1 MAGRQYLTT
10 PLKTEKMPPG
20 IPYIVGNEAAERFNF
35 YGMRAVLVVFMTKY
49 LVDRSGAPAPMGENE
64 ANQWYHWF
72 LASNYFFPAL
82 GAFIADAFWGK
93 YRTIIWLSLV
103 YCAGSVVLAVDHSRL
118 GLFAGLGLIALG
130 AGGIKPCVSA
140 HVGDQFSS
148 SNQHLVSRAFGWFY
162 FSVNFGSFFSIL
174 LIPWLLE
181 KYGAGWAFGVPAG
194 LMLFATYVFWLG
206 RYKFAHIPPT
216 AGPFFRKLFSL
227 PALVGF
233 VRLLVILTIAFTLA
247 YALWLVA
254 KKLGLNDSF
263 AVGLTFVAIA
273 GGGISRVLHGMIP
286 RPTLDPECAEGWTT
300 IGRLALLFAFV
311 AIFWSLWDQSGGEW
325 VLQAEKMERHFL
337 GMEWLAAQIQAVN
350 AIMILAF
357 IPLFQYVVY
366 PAVQRVYPLTPL
378 RKIGIG
384 LVVTGLSFLVSAW
397 IETQIASGL
406 APNIG
411 WQMPAYALLSAGEV
425 MVSITALEF
434 AYTQSPVHMKS
445 IIMSLYL
452 LSISAGNAFTALVY
466 VFIKNP
472 DGSLKLHGASYYN
485 FYAYLSIGCV
495 ALWVFVARR
504 YQEKTYLQCEAPLE
518 AVAASTPDP

>member
-1 MAGRQYLTT
+1 MADKPPYLTAPQKLT
-10 PLKTEKMPPG
+10 TMPPG
-20 IPYIVGNEAAERFNF
+20 IPYIVGNEAAERFTF
-35 YGMRAVLVVFMTKY
+35 YGMRAILVVFMTQY
-49 LVDRSGAPAPMGENE
+49 LVNRQGAPDPMGEAE

-82 GAFIADAFWGK
+82 GAIIADAFWGK
-93 YRTIIWLSLV
+93 YKTIIWLSLV
-103 YCAGSVVLAVDHSRL
+103 YCLGCIVLALDQTRL

-148 SNQHLVSRAFGWFY
+148 GNQHLVSRAFGWFY
-162 FSVNFGSFFSIL
+162 FSVNFGSFFSL
-174 LIPWLLE
+174 LLTPWLLDN
-181 KYGAGWAFGVPAG
+181 YGARWAFGLPAV
-194 LMLFATYVFWLG
+194 LMLIATYVFWSG
-206 RYKFAHIPPT
+206 RYKFAHIPPGGKT
-216 AGPFFRKLFSL
+216 FLRDTFNKE
-227 PALVGF
+227 
-233 VRLLVILTIAFTLA
+233 
-247 YALWLVA
+247 
-254 KKLGLNDSF
+254 
-263 AVGLTFVAIA
+263 GLTA
-273 GGGISRVLHGMIP
+273 
-286 RPTLDPECAEGWTT
+286 

-311 AIFWSLWDQSGGEW
+311 AVFWSLWDQSGGEW
-325 VLQAEKMERHFL
+325 VLQAQKMDRNFL
-337 GMEWLAAQIQAVN
+337 GFEWLSAQIQAVN

-357 IPLFQYVVY
+357 IPLFQYVIY
-366 PAVQRVYPLTPL
+366 PVINKFFPLTPL

-406 APNIG
+406 SPNIA

-466 VFIKNP
+466 VFIKND
-472 DGSLKLHGASYYN
+472 DGTLKLHGASYYN
-485 FYAYLSIGCV
+485 FYAALSIGCV
-495 ALWVFVARR
+495 ALWVFVAKR
-504 YQEKTYLQCEAPLE
+504 YKEKTFFQCEAPVE
-518 AVAASTPDP
+518 AAATTTTT